1 MMCRA
6 QWTSG
11 AEGNLSVIGLR
22 RTMLMRTSASQLAL
36 IDWVTLLLVMS
47 CRTRTAPAAV
57 DGAAAARAPASR
69 RHSPDRHRVRG
80 QSAGG
85 CARGSSPPAVA
96 LASGLRAKHGTA
108 PALRCD
114 GCWPGSRHGGC
125 GGTRRHGV
133 EKEPPNEFVGSE
145 RQHLGLAVMAIVF
158 PGEVDLAVGEPG
170 ETRVCQRDAMGI
182 AAEIGQHLLGSG
194 ERALGIDH
202 PCDRR
207 SPGKENGM

>member
-1 MMCRA
+1 MA
-6 QWTSG
+6 
-11 AEGNLSVIGLR
+11 
-22 RTMLMRTSASQLAL
+22 
-36 IDWVTLLLVMS
+36 D
-47 CRTRTAPAAV
+47 AV
-57 DGAAAARAPASR
+57 EP
-69 RHSPDRHRVRG
+69 V
-80 QSAGG
+80 
-85 CARGSSPPAVA
+85 
-96 LASGLRAKHGTA
+96 
-108 PALRCD
+108 
-114 GCWPGSRHGGC
+114 
-125 GGTRRHGV
+125 RHGV

-145 RQHLGLAVMAIVF
+145 RQHLGLAMMAVVF